1 MASWEWIALGLVF
14 LALLQLVALQYAR
27 KMSSEDEGSTPQA
40 AAGTSIEASPERS
53 RREPTGQEIV
63 CEQCG
68 TPNDPTFTYCRRCVS
83 QLG

>member
-27 KMSSEDEGSTPQA
+27 RTGSEDEGSTPQA
-40 AAGTSIEASPERS
+40 RAGTSLEASPDRTP
-53 RREPTGQEIV
+53 REPAGHEIV
-63 CEQCG
+63 CKHCG

-83 QLG
+83 QLA